1 MAQLV
6 RAVRQRRGLTL
17 DELASATGLTKSYL
31 SKVERGQSTPSI
43 AAAMKVARALDV
55 DVAQLFSDDPRAAAL
70 TIERA
75 TERTSARHH
84 PVASGMLGKAMSPFV
99 VRPGRQ
105 FGTHVH
111 FDHPGQE
118 FLFVHAGTIEL
129 KYGDD
134 ITTLHT
140 GDCAYFDAAQ
150 PHKLR
155 QVGDTAAE
163 AIVVTYDEP
172 GRKKVTGA

>member
-1 MAQLV
+1 MAELV

-17 DELASATGLTKSYL
+17 DELATASGLTKSYL
-31 SKVERGQSTPSI
+31 SKIERGQSTPSI
-43 AAAMKVARALDV
+43 AAALKVARALDV
-55 DVAQLFSDDPRAAAL
+55 DVAQLFSDDPAVTTC

-75 TERTSARHH
+75 EERTAAKHH
-84 PVASGMLGKAMSPFV
+84 PIATGMLGKAMSPFV

-129 KYGDD
+129 KYGDEVA
-134 ITTLHT
+134 TLRT
-140 GDCAYFDAAQ
+140 GDCAYFDATQ

-155 QVGDTAAE
+155 QVGDTPAE
-163 AIVVTYDEP
+163 AVVVTYDEP
-172 GRKKVTGA
+172 GRRRD